1 MKYNYVNFFSFLF
14 LNLYQKFNPFISG
27 NANQFSTDDVYRTQE
42 IAQLRIHVE
51 RSIGRVK
58 NFHVLE
64 GVVPLSIVPLI
75 NKIFQV
81 CCWLTNLDLP
91 LVDGKKPTSEDS

>member
-1 MKYNYVNFFSFLF
+1 M
-14 LNLYQKFNPFISG
+14 
-27 NANQFSTDDVYRTQE
+27 DDVFKTQG

-58 NFHVLE
+58 NFYILE
-64 GVVPLSIVPLI
+64 GVIPITKLPLI
-75 NKIFQV
+75 SKIFQV

-91 LVDGKKPTSEDS
+91 LVDGKKELTNVS

>member
-1 MKYNYVNFFSFLF
+1 MDVSKYSV
-14 LNLYQKFNPFISG
+14 ISG
-27 NANQFSTDDVYRTQE
+27 SANQFSTDDIYKTQE

-58 NFHVLE
+58 NFHILE

-75 NKIFQV
+75 SKVFQV
-81 CCWLTNLDLP
+81 CCWLTNFDYP
-91 LVDGKKPTSEDS
+91 LVDGKKTTEET